1 MDPTTLSYH
10 LARRRFLTK
19 ASCGLGAFA
28 LSSLLAQ
35 DLGATTDESAAANKG
50 TGLPHLPHFR
60 PRARR
65 VIYLHMSGGP
75 SQLETFDPK
84 PQLKELHGEDLPPS
98 VRGEQRITLMTR
110 SQNKIVVAASQHHF
124 LRRGQSGQEMNSLF
138 RHLGKV
144 ADDLCIVRSMHTDPI
159 NHDPAM
165 TFLQTGSPL
174 AGRPCIGSWASY
186 GLGTMNRDLPEFVV
200 LLSGGG
206 QPVPSRYWHNGFLPS
221 RHQGVQFQAKG
232 DPVLF
237 LSNPAGIDRAN
248 RGRIVDGISRLNS
261 LKREQIGDDEI
272 DARINAYQLAYRM
285 QTSVPE
291 LMDVSRESKKTL
303 EDYGVEPGKPS
314 FAANCLLARRLAD
327 AGVRFIQ
334 LYDRGWDHHGGVTG
348 NITKKV
354 RLVDRP
360 CAALLKDL
368 KTRGMLDDTLVIWGG
383 EFGRT
388 TYSQGKLGKDFGRDH
403 HPRCFSIWLAGGG
416 VQGGVTL
423 GRTDDFAYNII
434 EDPVSVYD
442 LNATLLH
449 LLGVDHELLTY
460 KFQGRDFRLTD
471 VEGKV
476 RRELL
481 V

>member
-1 MDPTTLSYH
+1 MNPTALSYN

-28 LSSLLAQ
+28 FSSLLAR
-35 DLGATTDESAAANKG
+35 DLDARPKSEVGPQRG
-50 TGLPHLPHFR
+50 TGLPSLPHFP

-65 VIYLHMSGGP
+65 VIYLNMSGGP

-84 PQLKELHGEDLPPS
+84 PQLKDLHGQDLPRS

-110 SQNKIVVAASQHHF
+110 TQNKILVAAAQHHF

-138 RHLGKV
+138 QHLGKV

-174 AGRPCIGSWASY
+174 AGRPCVGSWISY

-200 LLSGGG
+200 LLSKSG

-221 RHQGVQFQAKG
+221 RHQGVQFQSTG

-237 LSNPAGIDRAN
+237 LSNPDGIDGAN
-248 RGRIVDGISRLNS
+248 RGRLVNGISRLNS

-303 EDYGVEPGKPS
+303 EEYGVEPGKAS
-314 FAANCLLARRLAD
+314 FGANCLLARRLAE

-334 LYDRGWDHHGGVTG
+334 LYDRGWDHHGGVTN
-348 NITKKV
+348 NITKKI
-354 RLVDRP
+354 REVDRP

-368 KTRGMLDDTLVIWGG
+368 KARGMLDDTLVIWGG

-388 TYSQGKLGKDFGRDH
+388 TYSQGSLGNNFGRDH
-403 HPRCFSIWLAGGG
+403 HPRCFSIWMAGGG
-416 VQGGVTL
+416 VQGGVNF
-423 GRTDDFAYNII
+423 GRTDDFAYNIA
-434 EDPVSVYD
+434 ENPVSVYD

-449 LLGVDHELLTY
+449 LLGIDHELLTY
-460 KFQGRDFRLTD
+460 RFQGRGFRLTD

-476 RRELL
+476 RHELL
-481 V
+481 A